1 MANPFREAM
10 GGAQAPRAGRRNLAP
25 SLLPLSSKLIELK
38 MAAIKAE
45 RPYSEATE
53 RLNDMCSRAYQLLVK
68 TLDEE
73 CESAAP

>member
-1 MANPFREAM
+1 MAEMQFTTDELQTLVWALN
-10 GGAQAPRAGRRNLAP
+10 
-25 SLLPLSSKLIELK
+25 SKLVESK

-45 RPYSEATE
+45 RPYSETTE

>member
-1 MANPFREAM
+1 MKMAEMQFTTDELQTLVWALN
-10 GGAQAPRAGRRNLAP
+10 
-25 SLLPLSSKLIELK
+25 SKLIESK

-53 RLNDMCSRAYQLLVK
+53 RLNKMCSRAYHLLVK